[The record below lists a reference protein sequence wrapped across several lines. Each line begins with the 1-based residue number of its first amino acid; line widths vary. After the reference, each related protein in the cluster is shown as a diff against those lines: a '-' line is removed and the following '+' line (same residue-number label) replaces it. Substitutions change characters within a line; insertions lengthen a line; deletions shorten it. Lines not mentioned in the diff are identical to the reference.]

1 MAVNE
6 MQNPS
11 SLRIKLDLGMVDGKT
26 KVRSK
31 TFSTLKT
38 WCTCTKCIW
47 RCRSFNGL
55 QEYDTIEIAK
65 IDNTT
70 LAYKDLFFK
79 LLYLRRNK
87 YGNKQKTCYDF

>member
-6 MQNPS
+6 AKNPS

-31 TFSTLKT
+31 TFSNVKHNASAQNVYDVAESLME
-38 WCTCTKCIW
+38 
-47 RCRSFNGL
+47 L
-55 QEYDTIEIAK
+55 QEYTVLETAK

-70 LAYKDLFFK
+70 LA
-79 LLYLRRNK
+79 
-87 YGNKQKTCYDF
+87 

>member
-26 KVRSK
+26 KVKSK
-31 TFSTLKT
+31 TFSSVKHDAPSQNVYDVAEALME
-38 WCTCTKCIW
+38 
-47 RCRSFNGL
+47 L
-55 QEYDTIEIAK
+55 QEFSTLEIAK

-70 LAYKDLFFK
+70 LA
-79 LLYLRRNK
+79 
-87 YGNKQKTCYDF
+87 

>member
-1 MAVNE
+1 MVVNE

-31 TFSTLKT
+31 TFSSVKHDASAQNVYDVAETLME
-38 WCTCTKCIW
+38 
-47 RCRSFNGL
+47 L
-55 QEYDTIEIAK
+55 QEYQTIEVAK

-70 LAYKDLFFK
+70 LV
-79 LLYLRRNK
+79 
-87 YGNKQKTCYDF
+87 

>member
-1 MAVNE
+1 MVVNE

-31 TFSTLKT
+31 TFSALKYDA
-38 WCTCTKCIW
+38 
-47 RCRSFNGL
+47 SAQNVYEVAEALMEL
-55 QEYDTIEIAK
+55 QEYSTIEVAK

-70 LAYKDLFFK
+70 LA
-79 LLYLRRNK
+79 
-87 YGNKQKTCYDF
+87 

>member
-1 MAVNE
+1 MAVTE

-31 TFSTLKT
+31 TFSALKYDAPAQDVYDVAETLME
-38 WCTCTKCIW
+38 
-47 RCRSFNGL
+47 L
-55 QEYDTIEIAK
+55 QEYQTIEVAK

-70 LAYKDLFFK
+70 LV
-79 LLYLRRNK
+79 
-87 YGNKQKTCYDF
+87 

>member
-11 SLRIKLDLGMVDGKT
+11 SLRIKLNLGMEDGKT

-31 TFSTLKT
+31 TFSALKYDAPAQDVYDVAEAL
-38 WCTCTKCIW
+38 I
-47 RCRSFNGL
+47 GL
-55 QEYDTIEIAK
+55 QEYDHLEIAK

-70 LAYKDLFFK
+70 LA
-79 LLYLRRNK
+79 
-87 YGNKQKTCYDF
+87 

>member
-1 MAVNE
+1 MAVTE

-31 TFSTLKT
+31 TFSSLKHDA
-38 WCTCTKCIW
+38 
-47 RCRSFNGL
+47 SAQNVYDVAEALMGL
-55 QEYDTIEIAK
+55 QEYETLEIAK

-70 LAYKDLFFK
+70 LA
-79 LLYLRRNK
+79 
-87 YGNKQKTCYDF
+87 

>member
-11 SLRIKLDLGMVDGKT
+11 SLRIKLDLGMEDGKT

-31 TFSTLKT
+31 TFSYVKHDASAQNVYDVAEALM
-38 WCTCTKCIW
+38 
-47 RCRSFNGL
+47 GL
-55 QEYDTIEIAK
+55 QDHSTLEISK

-70 LAYKDLFFK
+70 LA
-79 LLYLRRNK
+79 
-87 YGNKQKTCYDF
+87 